1 MTFGERLKQLREEI
15 EYTRIQVGKIINVT
29 PEMVGKYE
37 RGENYPGDI
46 KIYITLAQLF
56 GVTIDYLLG
65 QSNVRVRSEFK
76 DICSLYEQ
84 LPDEQRE
91 LLQDYM
97 EFLVEKLKRREN
109 S

>member
-1 MTFGERLKQLREEI
+1 MTFGARLKQLRQEI
-15 EYTRIQVGKIINVT
+15 EYTQKQVGKIINVSS
-29 PEMVGKYE
+29 EMVGKYE

-97 EFLVEKLKRREN
+97 EFLIEKSKKKR
-109 S
+109 

>member
-15 EYTRIQVGKIINVT
+15 EYTQKQVGKIIGVT

-46 KIYITLAQLF
+46 EIYITLAQLF

-76 DICSLYEQ
+76 DICLLYEQ
-84 LPDEQRE
+84 LPDEQRKF
-91 LLQDYM
+91 LQDYM
-97 EFLVEKLKRREN
+97 EFLIEKSREKK
-109 S
+109 